1 MSAMITI
8 KHLYHKLMKKKY
20 VKNTS
25 VQSKMVSIRL
35 TEDKIG
41 DPNCDC
47 YNNKHYHKLMRNKYV
62 KTSPVQSVSVLSYR
76 TEKAHLQ
83 MLPLKRPPV

>member
-1 MSAMITI
+1 MTAMTTI
-8 KHLYHKLMKKKY
+8 KRFYHKLMKKKY

-47 YNNKHYHKLMRNKYV
+47 YNNKE
-62 KTSPVQSVSVLSYR
+62 T
-76 TEKAHLQ
+76 
-83 MLPLKRPPV
+83 LP